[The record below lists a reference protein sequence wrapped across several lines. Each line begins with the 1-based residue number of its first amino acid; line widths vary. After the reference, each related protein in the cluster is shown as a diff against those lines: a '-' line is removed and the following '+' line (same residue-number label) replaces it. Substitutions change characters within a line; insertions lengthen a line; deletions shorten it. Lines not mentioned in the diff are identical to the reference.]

1 MKIRF
6 AGAAFVAAPLLA
18 LPLLAQAAGEN
29 NIGTCGPGSK
39 LFEGQSGVPPQVLAV
54 TTNEFYGINTFAMT
68 SGTSGCSQDG
78 TVRSSWKTA
87 AFIDGNKDRLAR
99 DRSRGK
105 GESLDA
111 LVQLLGVSEQDRARF
126 VRAAQDNVAAI
137 FPNGQASTDE
147 IRAGLRRVLAAD
159 DSLAVYGARV

>member
-1 MKIRF
+1 MK
-6 AGAAFVAAPLLA
+6 ATKHAAFLLVCVLFTTPLIVE
-18 LPLLAQAAGEN
+18 AAGEN
-29 NIGTCGPGSK
+29 NVGTCGPGSK
-39 LFEGQSGVPPQVLAV
+39 LFEGQSGVPPQVMAV

-78 TVRSSWKTA
+78 TVKSSWKTA

-99 DRSRGK
+99 DMSRGS

-126 VRAAQDNVAAI
+126 VRTARDNVAAI
-137 FPNGQASTDE
+137 FPTGQASTDE

>member
-1 MKIRF
+1 
-6 AGAAFVAAPLLA
+6 
-18 LPLLAQAAGEN
+18 
-29 NIGTCGPGSK
+29 
-39 LFEGQSGVPPQVLAV
+39 
-54 TTNEFYGINTFAMT
+54 MT

-99 DRSRGK
+99 DMSRGK